1 MAINTT
7 FTSVITN
14 TEISVFENA
23 FEEFTILIQNTK
35 YVEDSSVFCFEDI
48 KDAEEFIKIFKK
60 ELSLFKKLYV

>member
-23 FEEFTILIQNTK
+23 SKEFTILIQNTK
-35 YVEDSSVFCFEDI
+35 YVEDSLVFCFEDI